1 MNKII
6 RFSILQIGKPAIIT
20 LSSSDEI
27 PTLTWI
33 SMDFERIPTM
43 AEKKE
48 YRSAIRSRRLIRTAL
63 LELLQ
68 EKKFEKIT
76 VTDIVKRAD
85 INRSTFYAHYPDVM
99 GLLEELLEE
108 TVNSSI
114 DLVSGIDML
123 QFLEEPMP
131 VLEKLITIGEENMEI
146 YKLLG
151 RSDFAMRQVEKMKTV
166 LVENAVGAVNIPEH
180 IRNSGTFNI
189 HMHFFVGG
197 ILNVY
202 QQWILGSLDS
212 SPDEIMKHLAEL
224 ILNNKPMYMNWM

>member
-1 MNKII
+1 MTI
-6 RFSILQIGKPAIIT
+6 
-20 LSSSDEI
+20 EI
-27 PTLTWI
+27 PTPILG
-33 SMDFERIPTM
+33 SVDFERITTM

-48 YRSAIRSRRLIRTAL
+48 YRSAIRSRRLIRKAL

-76 VTDIVKRAD
+76 VTDIANRAD

-99 GLLEELLEE
+99 GLLEELMED
-108 TVNSSI
+108 TVNRSLE
-114 DLVSGIDML
+114 LVSGIDMQL
-123 QFLEEPMP
+123 FLEDPMP
-131 VLEKLITIGEENMEI
+131 VLEKLIAIGEENMEI

-151 RSDFAMRQVEKMKTV
+151 NSDFAMRQVERMKTV
-166 LVENAVGAVNIPEH
+166 LVENAAGAVNIPEH
-180 IRNSGTFNI
+180 IRSSEAFNI

-202 QQWILGSLDS
+202 QQWILGSLSS

>member
-1 MNKII
+1 
-6 RFSILQIGKPAIIT
+6 
-20 LSSSDEI
+20 
-27 PTLTWI
+27 
-33 SMDFERIPTM
+33 M

-48 YRSAIRSRRLIRTAL
+48 YRSAVRSRRLIRTAL

-99 GLLEELLEE
+99 GLLEELMED
-108 TVNSSI
+108 TVNRSI

-131 VLEKLITIGEENMEI
+131 VLEKLIAIGEENMEI

-151 RSDFAMRQVEKMKTV
+151 NSDFAMRQVERMKNV
-166 LVENAVGAVNIPEH
+166 LVENAAGAVNIPEH
-180 IRNSGTFNI
+180 IRKSGTFHI

-202 QQWILGSLDS
+202 HQWILGCLDS

-224 ILNNKPMYMNWM
+224 ILNNKSMYMNWM

>member
-1 MNKII
+1 
-6 RFSILQIGKPAIIT
+6 
-20 LSSSDEI
+20 
-27 PTLTWI
+27 
-33 SMDFERIPTM
+33 M

-48 YRSAIRSRRLIRTAL
+48 YRSAIRSRRLIRAAL

-99 GLLEELLEE
+99 GLLEELMED
-108 TVNSSI
+108 TVNRSI

-131 VLEKLITIGEENMEI
+131 VLEKLIAIGEENMEI

-151 RSDFAMRQVEKMKTV
+151 NSDFAMRQVEKMKTV

-202 QQWILGSLDS
+202 QQWILGRLDS